1 MRIGIDATALP
12 PQPVGAGNYIIQLIR
27 ALVAENFND
36 QLVIFAQEKG
46 LELIDLPSDSS
57 IDWQIVQDSSPGSR
71 LIWEQTVL
79 PSLARKTRIDLLH
92 SLHYTKPLRLTCA
105 SVVTFHDMTYYLYPQ
120 LHTRTR
126 RLVFPT
132 AIRISAR
139 QSDAIITVSESTRL
153 DAIRLLSIAPEKI
166 ITTQLGV
173 DSSFRVINDIEV
185 TQQVAAK
192 YNLPEKFLLY
202 LGTIEPRKNLPV
214 LIRSYKILVDG
225 GTAHKLVL
233 VGKFGWMYQEVLDL
247 VKELNLQDLVSFT
260 GYVPQEDL
268 PLVYNLASLFVY
280 PTVYEGFGLPALE
293 AMACGVPVITSQIA
307 SLPEIVGD
315 AGLLIPVDDVAALH
329 SAMSLVLEDN
339 QLREKLI
346 RDGLK
351 RSKKFSW
358 ERTAQ
363 LTQQVYENVL
373 SNS

>member
-1 MRIGIDATALP
+1 
-12 PQPVGAGNYIIQLIR
+12 
-27 ALVAENFND
+27 
-36 QLVIFAQEKG
+36 
-46 LELIDLPSDSS
+46 
-57 IDWQIVQDSSPGSR
+57 
-71 LIWEQTVL
+71 
-79 PSLARKTRIDLLH
+79 
-92 SLHYTKPLRLTCA
+92 
-105 SVVTFHDMTYYLYPQ
+105 
-120 LHTRTR
+120 
-126 RLVFPT
+126 
-132 AIRISAR
+132 
-139 QSDAIITVSESTRL
+139 
-153 DAIRLLSIAPEKI
+153 
-166 ITTQLGV
+166 
-173 DSSFRVINDIEV
+173 
-185 TQQVAAK
+185 
-192 YNLPEKFLLY
+192 
-202 LGTIEPRKNLPV
+202 
-214 LIRSYKILVDG
+214 LVDG

-247 VKELNLQDLVSFT
+247 VTELNLQDLVSFT